1 MIPYLIV
8 FSLSIICMFYA
19 QKYRDNTI
27 HFYFFLLIAMFVPA
41 FLAGFRDPT
50 VGTDL
55 RIYVNGSWQEIVKTN
70 SIQQLISKAESGYY
84 DASDKG
90 YLLLNY
96 ILSYIS
102 KDVHTVYFG
111 ISLFILFFFFLT
123 VKENRNRVS
132 MPLMTLL
139 FLFIYYNYSLNVMR
153 QTMAMSLCLYSF
165 KFVEK
170 REWIKVLICI
180 PIITIFHSTGIFFLL
195 CILVYVAYYIKNVFL
210 RYAIFALGIL
220 SILSAFF
227 YYDKILLLIITYS
240 FIPEHYSMYISQ
252 EQGVFQT
259 SMLITYLVFEAV
271 FLYAYSIARM
281 AIIKRELLFYAMFH
295 LIGILMSTLSIV
307 MYDAYRVSLYFL
319 FISISLFL
327 PRTLFYISK
336 RRNVHYHTILFVVI
350 SLSIFAW
357 FYVNILNGFNETYPY
372 KSKTL
377 GI

>member
-1 MIPYLIV
+1 ML
-8 FSLSIICMFYA
+8 YA
-19 QKYRDNTI
+19 QKKRSYSI
-27 HFYFFLLIAMFVPA
+27 PFYFLLFIAMLVPA
-41 FLAGFRDPT
+41 ILAGVRDPT

-55 RIYVNGSWQEIVKTN
+55 KIYVNGSWQEIIKTN
-70 SIQQLISKAESGYY
+70 SIQQLVNKAESGYY

-102 KDVHTVYFG
+102 YDVHIVYFG
-111 ISLFILFFFFLT
+111 ISLFILFFFFMT
-123 VKENRNRVS
+123 VKDNENKVS

-139 FLFIYYNYSLNVMR
+139 FLFLYYNFSLNVMR

-170 REWIKVLICI
+170 HKWIQLLICI
-180 PIITIFHSTGIFFLL
+180 PIITMFHSTGIFFLF
-195 CILVYVAYYIKNVFL
+195 CILVYVAYYIKNVFV
-210 RYAIFALGIL
+210 RCAIFALGSL
-220 SILSAFF
+220 SILLVFF
-227 YYDKILLLIITYS
+227 YYEEILLFIITHS
-240 FIPEHYSMYISQ
+240 LIPEHYSMYIPQ

-259 SMLITYLVFEAV
+259 SMLITYLVFEVV
-271 FLYAYSIARM
+271 FLYAYLIARM
-281 AIIKRELLFYAMFH
+281 PIIKKKLLFYAMFH
-295 LIGILMSTLSIV
+295 FIGILMSMLSIV

-336 RRNVHYHTILFVVI
+336 RREIHYHAILFVII
-350 SLSIFAW
+350 SLSIFVW

-372 KSKTL
+372 SSSIL